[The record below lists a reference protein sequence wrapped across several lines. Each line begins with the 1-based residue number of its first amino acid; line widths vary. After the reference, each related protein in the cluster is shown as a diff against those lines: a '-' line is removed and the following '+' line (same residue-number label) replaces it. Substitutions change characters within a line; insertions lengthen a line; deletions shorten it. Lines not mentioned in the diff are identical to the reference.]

1 MSSND
6 QSSTYCHLN
15 DIAISLLEQN
25 CFIQAFDTCY
35 EALGDEASSEAVSA
49 ARERTENI
57 EPFPGSPSLKYV
69 SLSIGDLQSTSDGKK
84 GLIDFAFEAID
95 TDPKQAKQCFLVIR
109 CGQADIS
116 TELATAVL
124 LYNNAIA
131 HEAYAS
137 ALLLKKRRKMAFSNQ
152 NRTAEKLLRTS
163 DGILKNISSPAPKD
177 GHVLGK
183 MDLFQ
188 VLCFRLVVL
197 LSLHQLEA
205 LGTKE
210 ERSVRKSLI
219 DIHTRVM
226 VMADLHDM
234 SKTTAMGPLY
244 NSEERLTQKLRRMS
258 AASA

>member
-1 MSSND
+1 
-6 QSSTYCHLN
+6 
-15 DIAISLLEQN
+15 
-25 CFIQAFDTCY
+25 
-35 EALGDEASSEAVSA
+35 
-49 ARERTENI
+49 
-57 EPFPGSPSLKYV
+57 
-69 SLSIGDLQSTSDGKK
+69 
-84 GLIDFAFEAID
+84 
-95 TDPKQAKQCFLVIR
+95 
-109 CGQADIS
+109 
-116 TELATAVL
+116 
-124 LYNNAIA
+124 
-131 HEAYAS
+131 
-137 ALLLKKRRKMAFSNQ
+137 MAFNNQ
-152 NRTAEKLLRTS
+152 SRTAEKLLRAS

-234 SKTTAMGPLY
+234 SKTTAMGLLY